1 MPVDHVVVT
10 TTADSADAAGVLAAA
25 AVEASLAA
33 CAQIVGPITSVYH
46 WEGAVQTETEWR
58 VECKTARDRA
68 AALVEL
74 FEARHSYDVPE
85 IIVTPI
91 EGGGADYLEWV
102 TLETR

>member
-1 MPVDHVVVT
+1 MSADHVVVAST
-10 TTADSADAAGVLAAA
+10 IDSEDAARALASAA
-25 AVEASLAA
+25 IEARVAA
-33 CAQIVGPITSVYH
+33 CAQIVGPITSVFR

-68 AALVEL
+68 AALVDL
-74 FEARHSYDVPE
+74 LKARHSYDVPE

-91 EGGGADYLEWV
+91 EGGGAEYLEWV